1 MNHDEI
7 MNQVEKLMK
16 DYNDHNTEDNFKE
29 RMEEKYEPLKTHY
42 SGIFNLTMS
51 GKMDMNIINYM
62 VSTIERIHNNE
73 ISKEKGEYSVGEML
87 VDKMVKK

>member
-1 MNHDEI
+1 MNHEEI
-7 MNQVEKLMK
+7 INQVEKLMK

-42 SGIFNLTMS
+42 SSIFNLTIL
-51 GKMDMNIINYM
+51 GKMDMNMLTYM
-62 VSTIERIHNNE
+62 ISTIERIDNNE

-87 VDKMVKK
+87 VDKIVKK